1 MNFSLIKEPKENLD
15 VIDQILNNRNLDRSY
30 LSPTK
35 ECLNNPLLFNN
46 MKRGAEMLVKHI
58 AANDYIYIQPDDDC
72 DGYTSSALLINYLH
86 SLFPYFVE
94 TRVCYSMH
102 PVKGHGI
109 LVESVPDNVKLIIAP
124 DSSSEEIEK
133 HKYFYDKGIDVL
145 VLDHHHSDELSPYA
159 CVINHQLDN
168 YPNKTL
174 SGVGVVWKFC
184 QYIDSLLNQ
193 DKCWNYTDLVAV
205 GDIADIMSL
214 ANAESRYII
223 AHGLEHINNPFL
235 KDMIELQDYSLN
247 KCSPDGSITPF
258 GIAFYIAPYMNAV
271 CRSGTPD
278 EKLTLFESMLDY
290 KGTQLVPSTKRGCK
304 GQQEELAVQACRYC
318 NNIKNRQTKA
328 KEASLEII
336 ERKIQMEGLLDNKIL
351 IVALNKDE
359 ALAPTLNGLV
369 ANELASKYCRPTLI
383 LGKKSNEEGIITYEG
398 SGRNFEG
405 SPIPALRTFLLQQ
418 EGVLYVAGHEAA
430 FGVGIAADKLQ
441 DFINSTNIAL
451 KAIDFSKT
459 YLVDFIWDSANINT
473 QDILTIGSYKKY
485 YGKGVEEP
493 KVAITN
499 INITKDMLTLLEK
512 GPTLKINLPSG
523 ITVIK
528 FRSSEEEYKS
538 LYSDLGCVK
547 INVVGTCEINS
558 WGGRQLPQITIV
570 DYEIVGRTA
579 YYF

>member
-1 MNFSLIKEPKENLD
+1 
-15 VIDQILNNRNLDRSY
+15 
-30 LSPTK
+30 
-35 ECLNNPLLFNN
+35 
-46 MKRGAEMLVKHI
+46 MLVKHI

-86 SLFPYFVE
+86 SLFPHFVE

-133 HKYFYDKGIDVL
+133 HKYFYDKGIDIL
-145 VLDHHHSDELSPYA
+145 VLDHHHSDELSSYA

-205 GDIADIMSL
+205 GDIADVMSL

-304 GQQEELAVQACRYC
+304 GQQEELAVRACRYC

-351 IVALNKDE
+351 IVALNEDE

-441 DFINSTNIAL
+441 DFIGSTNMAL
-451 KAIDFSKT
+451 KDIDFSKT
-459 YLVDFIWDSANINT
+459 YLVDFIWDSININT

>member
-1 MNFSLIKEPKENLD
+1 MR
-15 VIDQILNNRNLDRSY
+15 Q
-30 LSPTK
+30 
-35 ECLNNPLLFNN
+35 
-46 MKRGAEMLVKHI
+46 GAEMLVKHI

-86 SLFPYFVE
+86 SLFPHFVE
-94 TRVCYSMH
+94 TKVCYSMH
-102 PVKGHGI
+102 PIKGHGI
-109 LVESVPDNVKLIIAP
+109 LVESVPDNVKLVIAP

-133 HKYFYDKGIDVL
+133 HKYFYNKGIDVL

-193 DKCWNYTDLVAV
+193 DKCWNYTDLVAI
-205 GDIADIMSL
+205 GDIADVMSL
-214 ANAESRYII
+214 ANAESRFII

-235 KDMIELQDYSLN
+235 KGMIELQDYSLN
-247 KCSPDGSITPF
+247 ECSPDGSITPF

-304 GQQEELAVQACRYC
+304 GQQEQLAVQACRYC

-328 KEASLEII
+328 KKASLEII
-336 ERKIQMEGLLDNKIL
+336 ERKIQMEGLLNNKIL
-351 IVALNKDE
+351 VVALDEDE

-369 ANELASKYCRPTLI
+369 ANELASKYGRPTLI
-383 LGKKSNEEGIITYEG
+383 LGKKISEEGVITYEG

-405 SPIPALRTFLLQQ
+405 SPIPAFRTFLLQQ
-418 EGVLYVAGHEAA
+418 EGVLYVGGHEAA

-441 DFINSTNIAL
+441 DFIDSTNAAL
-451 KAIDFSKT
+451 KDIDFSKT
-459 YLVDFIWDSANINT
+459 YLVDFIWDSTAIDT
-473 QDILTIGSYKKY
+473 DDILTIGSYKKY

-499 INITKDMLTLLEK
+499 INITKDMLVMLEK